1 MITKSRS
8 AMLSMVKLHLIPRCQ
23 MRMMFSFVDM
33 GDTDSDFN
41 GDDEEG
47 RERVRSGKSVENNI
61 FSTEAFQLS

>member
-1 MITKSRS
+1 
-8 AMLSMVKLHLIPRCQ
+8 
-23 MRMMFSFVDM
+23 MMFSFVDM

>member
-1 MITKSRS
+1 
-8 AMLSMVKLHLIPRCQ
+8 
-23 MRMMFSFVDM
+23 MFSFVDM

-47 RERVRSGKSVENNI
+47 RESGKGSCSLGESVENNI